1 MIEESKS
8 CCNEFAGVGIGLNG
22 CDYFI
27 YGRPYVD
34 KRKKYLHHKETH
46 RRDKNFVSIKGT
58 NEKVYV
64 IR

>member
-1 MIEESKS
+1 MVP
-8 CCNEFAGVGIGLNG
+8 GVGIGLNG

-46 RRDKNFVSIKGT
+46 RRDKNWVSIKGT